1 MKIFL
6 AVLGFLREPDDAYIA
21 DYLVFAKDAKAAREL
36 LRKETSGT
44 HHMLFA
50 VGETWSCWEGYCTE
64 VSFDEDSVSQ
74 TPTMPI
80 GWLKGIVQS
89 GLIHDISLLEQVDR
103 EELYEY
109 VSTKLIRGADASP
122 DSERFRYGP
131 YEISIQFAEDWEN
144 LLRLKLAEIEKK

>member
-21 DYLVFAKDAKAAREL
+21 DYLVFAKDVKAAREL
-36 LRKETSGT
+36 VRKETSGT
-44 HHMLFA
+44 HHMFFA

-64 VSFDEDSVSQ
+64 VSFDDIGTSQ
-74 TPTMPI
+74 IPTMPI
-80 GWLKGIVQS
+80 SWLKGIVQS
-89 GLIHDISLLEQVDR
+89 GLIHDISLLEQVER

-109 VSTKLIRGADASP
+109 VSTKLVRGAERSP
-122 DSERFRYGP
+122 DSDRFRYGP

-144 LLRLKLAEIEKK
+144 LIRLKLTEIEKK